1 MNKLI
6 SLLVLWVSVN
16 TVFAQT
22 DSSLVKPMGGVV
34 PVAEK
39 NVTDD
44 KPLKF
49 NLNPSGTH
57 YFQATFLNQTW
68 LRYNQSNPGT
78 TVQGEAANNTFDIGL
93 RRTRIQLF
101 GQITDRAF
109 LYFQFG
115 QNNYN
120 INSQISG
127 NRKIAAFFHDAV
139 GEYRFSKNNELKIGA
154 GLTVANGLSRFTQ
167 PSIGTLL
174 AFDAPVF
181 AQATVDQI
189 DQFDRKLSVYARG
202 QVGKFDYRAVIS
214 DPFPY
219 STSGVTPA
227 ATTNATFAG
236 VGHHKQYQGYL
247 MYQFWEQEG
256 HTTPY
261 MTGTYLGKKKVL
273 NISGGIISQKNAL
286 WTKDAANNTNFHNML
301 LWSVE
306 GFMDTPLNPESG
318 NALTAYLGYYNYDFG
333 PNYMRTLA
341 QMNPADARSLDPN
354 LSTVSGGGNGIP
366 MIGTGHIIYSQLGY
380 LFRRDLLGEN
390 NGQLQPYVTFYHG
403 KFELLNDPTNVYDL
417 GINYLISGHKAK
429 FTLDYQ
435 NRPYYNLNQ
444 QVNGRRGALVLQYQ
458 LFI

>member
-1 MNKLI
+1 MYRIYLF
-6 SLLVLWVSVN
+6 LVVWAIAT
-16 TVFAQT
+16 TVYGQT
-22 DSSLVKPMGGVV
+22 DSIGVR
-34 PVAEK
+34 PTGSIGAAADKGAAE
-39 NVTDD
+39 D
-44 KPLKF
+44 KSLKF
-49 NLNPSGTH
+49 NLNPSGTR

-101 GQITDRAF
+101 GQLTDRAF

-115 QNNYN
+115 QNNFN
-120 INSQISG
+120 FSSQISG
-127 NRKIAAFFHDAV
+127 NRKVAAFFHDAV
-139 GEYRFSKNNELKIGA
+139 GEYRLSKNNELKIGA
-154 GLTVANGLSRFTQ
+154 GLTIANGLSRFTQ

-189 DQFDRKLSVYARG
+189 DLFDRKLSVYARG
-202 QVGKFDYRAVIS
+202 QVGKWDYRAVIS
-214 DPFPY
+214 DPFPFN
-219 STSGVTPA
+219 TSGATPV
-227 ATTNATFAG
+227 ATANASFAG

-247 MYQFWEQEG
+247 AYQFWEHEG

-273 NISGGIISQKNAL
+273 NLGGGIMSQKRAM
-286 WTKDAANNTNFHNML
+286 WTLDGANQTQFHKML

-306 GFMDTPLNPESG
+306 GYMDTPLDPATG
-318 NALTAYLGYYNYDFG
+318 NALMAYLGYYNYDFG

-354 LSTVSGGGNGIP
+354 ISPVSGGGNGIP
-366 MIGTGHIIYSQLGY
+366 MIGTGRIIYSQLGY
-380 LFRRDLLGEN
+380 LLRRDFLGDG
-390 NGQLQPYVTFYHG
+390 NGQLQPYVTFYRG
-403 KFELLNDPTNVYDL
+403 KFDLLNDPTNVYDVGL
-417 GINYLISGHKAK
+417 NYLISGHKAK
-429 FTLDYQ
+429 LSLDYQ
-435 NRPYYNLNQ
+435 NRPYYNINQ
-444 QVNGRRGALVLQYQ
+444 NVAGRRGSIVLQYQ